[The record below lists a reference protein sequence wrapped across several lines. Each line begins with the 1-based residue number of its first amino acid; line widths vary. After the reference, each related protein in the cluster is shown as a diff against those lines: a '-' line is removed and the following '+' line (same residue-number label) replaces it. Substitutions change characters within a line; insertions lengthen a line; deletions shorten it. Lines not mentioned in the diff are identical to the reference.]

1 MLTLLITTMIF
12 GIIFIIPAILLDV
25 VGTLKLHKACKDNN
39 GENKIKADKYIQV
52 SMVLFALF
60 WSTWIPFITCL
71 MMQLF

>member
-12 GIIFIIPAILLDV
+12 GIVFIIPAILLDV
-25 VGTLKLHKACKDNN
+25 VGTLKLHEACKDNN

-60 WSTWIPFITCL
+60 WSTWIPFITYL